1 MFAQK
6 NSLVQLLSRQTKLKY
21 IPEIDGLRFLA
32 ILPVI
37 SLHFFT
43 TFSRYNGKYQES
55 HLKDYLPYDVINTLG
70 SGVYLFFAI
79 SGFILSLP
87 FARHYLFNHK
97 KVSLKYYFIRR
108 VTRLE
113 PPYMITLTLF
123 FIVHLVISNE
133 AFVNVLSHYMAS
145 AFYMHNI
152 IYDAWSTINPVA
164 WSLEI
169 EIQFYLLVPLLVQV
183 FRIKNVAIRRGI
195 IIFSIVI
202 FVFLQETIDLRYYNL
217 NLSIV
222 NYAQYFMCGLLVAD
236 LSLSRA
242 LGKYPTIIYDILATL
257 FIPLMFYVSTNKT
270 WFIIAI
276 FLVFVGVLGGKYV
289 KAMFQIKLL
298 TIIGGMCYTIYLVHY
313 PLYHLLI
320 KITNRLLVGDNILLD
335 ISTHY
340 MLHISIIIM
349 GSAIMYVFIE
359 KPFMD
364 YKWPEKAM
372 ALIKRYSK

>member
-1 MFAQK
+1 
-6 NSLVQLLSRQTKLKY
+6 
-21 IPEIDGLRFLA
+21 
-32 ILPVI
+32 
-37 SLHFFT
+37 
-43 TFSRYNGKYQES
+43 
-55 HLKDYLPYDVINTLG
+55 
-70 SGVYLFFAI
+70 
-79 SGFILSLP
+79 
-87 FARHYLFNHK
+87 
-97 KVSLKYYFIRR
+97 
-108 VTRLE
+108 
-113 PPYMITLTLF
+113 
-123 FIVHLVISNE
+123 
-133 AFVNVLSHYMAS
+133 
-145 AFYMHNI
+145 
-152 IYDAWSTINPVA
+152 
-164 WSLEI
+164 
-169 EIQFYLLVPLLVQV
+169 
-183 FRIKNVAIRRGI
+183 
-195 IIFSIVI
+195 
-202 FVFLQETIDLRYYNL
+202 
-217 NLSIV
+217 
-222 NYAQYFMCGLLVAD
+222 MCGLLVAD